1 MSAKSH
7 TSSILLLQG
16 VSENDPDIGADRLRF
31 VVFGIVNLI
40 LKRDKRDV
48 LLSRFRVTI
57 VIAVIWSVIER
68 PGQLRAKGPT

>member
-16 VSENDPDIGADRLRF
+16 VSENDLDISADRFRS
-31 VVFGIVNLI
+31 VVFRTANLI
-40 LKRDKRDV
+40 IKRDKRDV